1 MGYNAIEIDGEMK
14 LDLSEDTVTEDTLP
28 EGVTAHDATGEP
40 IVGKMKFV
48 ESVNGK
54 NGKVTLDAADVGADK
69 AGTAATA
76 VSEHNVQTDAHNDI
90 RLELQRLAGIIND
103 ILDSDDPTLDE
114 MHEVVAYIKSNKT
127 LIEAITDSKV
137 NVVDIIDNLATNVAN
152 KPLSAAQGVALNA
165 AINEVAGK
173 TVNRI
178 SNFGFDSGETYYV
191 SPTDFGIY
199 WENDE
204 TEIKVVD
211 KEGNIDFYYPSSS
224 NCVPI
229 VAGTNVSFTV
239 DDQNK
244 VVEINSTGHPPVVAT
259 SGSGSAYTAR
269 VDGLNSLYSGLEV
282 TIIPHV
288 NNTVTY
294 PMLNLNGLGAKT
306 IIRGTSGTNN
316 GVASFGMGQ
325 IVSGKPLR
333 LMYKGSSWI
342 AVDHSKPI
350 VDDLEGIVTL
360 LPLLLQAGHIPE
372 EIYDTSNHIYRT
384 MYNPLDYT
392 CQFGGG
398 IYDISDFVSIGITSS
413 SDECTVTAL
422 NWTYLGCEV
431 LIEVRG
437 SYDNNSMTWSDIV
450 ALSPGDDKS
459 IDYTMPGGA
468 GQYSWNCSLLGVR
481 LYLY

>member
-14 LDLSEDTVTEDTLP
+14 LDLSGDTVTEDTLP
-28 EGVTAHDATGEP
+28 EGITAHDATGEP

-173 TVNRI
+173 TVDRI
-178 SNFGFDSGETYYV
+178 SSFGFDSGETYYV
-191 SPTDFGIY
+191 SPVESGIY

-204 TEIKVVD
+204 TKIKVVD

-244 VVEINSTGHPPVVAT
+244 VVEINATGHPPVVAT

-288 NNTVTY
+288 NNTVSN
-294 PMLNLNGLGAKT
+294 PMLNLNGLGAKP
-306 IIRGTSGTNN
+306 ILRGTLRSHG
-316 GVASFGMGQ
+316 GLVP
-325 IVSGKPLR
+325 SGKPLR
-333 LMYKGSSWI
+333 LMYNGSSWI
-342 AVDHSKPI
+342 AVDQSKPS

-413 SDECTVTAL
+413 SALCTVTVL
-422 NWTYLGCEV
+422 NLTDLACEV
-431 LIEVRG
+431 LIEVKG

-450 ALSPGDDKS
+450 TLSFRDDTS
-459 IDYTMPGGA
+459 IDYYLPGEA
-468 GQYSWNCSLLGVR
+468 GRYSWTYSLLGVR
-481 LYLY
+481 FYLY

>member
-28 EGVTAHDATGEP
+28 EGITAHDATGEP

-165 AINEVAGK
+165 AINEAAGK
-173 TVNRI
+173 TVDRI
-178 SNFGFDSGETYYV
+178 SSFGFDSGQTYYV
-191 SPTDFGIY
+191 SPTYSGIY

-229 VAGTNVSFTV
+229 VPGTNVSFTV

-244 VVEINSTGHPPVVAT
+244 VVEINATGHPPVVAT

-288 NNTVTY
+288 NNTVTN
-294 PMLNLNGLGAKT
+294 PTLNLNGLGAKT
-306 IIRGTSGTNN
+306 IYRKASSPRNGLYSFHTGQILSGT
-316 GVASFGMGQ
+316 
-325 IVSGKPLR
+325 PLR
-333 LMYKGSSWI
+333 LMYNGSFWI
-342 AVDHSKPI
+342 AADHSKPI

-360 LPLLLQAGHIPE
+360 LPLLLQAGHLPE

-413 SDECTVTAL
+413 SAECTVTVLKLTDLA
-422 NWTYLGCEV
+422 CEV

-450 ALSPGDDKS
+450 ALSSRDDTS
-459 IDYTMPGGA
+459 IDYYLPGEA
-468 GQYSWNCSLLGVR
+468 GRYSWTYSLLGVR
-481 LYLY
+481 FYLY